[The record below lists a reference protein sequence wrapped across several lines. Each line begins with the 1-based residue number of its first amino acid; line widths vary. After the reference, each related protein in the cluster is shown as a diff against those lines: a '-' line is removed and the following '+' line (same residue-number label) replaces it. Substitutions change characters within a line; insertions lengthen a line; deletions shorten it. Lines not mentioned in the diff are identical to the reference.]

1 MRRLA
6 LNRHNRRRRRR
17 HGKPSLPSHASP
29 LLQVVLRSINSSLSA
44 YLSVTYNANFF
55 DSYDVLDCTVVQAG
69 LLMKVGRW
77 RVLRGRGRVCVAG
90 CHLQP
95 ACSVLPAC
103 RDSERLTRRRL
114 LCLLPALLPALLCLL
129 CSTSCLCSA
138 PSASP
143 RSCST
148 WTQPPARPLSPCTA
162 KTVRCAALRCA
173 VCAASM
179 PRSRPP
185 AYVPTCLPACQP
197 FTPAPIVCPP
207 APAGLVKSYRLPTMD
222 SEILQVLQAC
232 LPGTML
238 VPCTL
243 LIAV

>member
-1 MRRLA
+1 MSVFRTQRVTKILFHLDTATCKATVTLHCENGA
-6 LNRHNRRRRRR
+6 LRC
-17 HGKPSLPSHASP
+17 A
-29 LLQVVLRSINSSLSA
+29 
-44 YLSVTYNANFF
+44 
-55 DSYDVLDCTVVQAG
+55 
-69 LLMKVGRW
+69 
-77 RVLRGRGRVCVAG
+77 
-90 CHLQP
+90 
-95 ACSVLPAC
+95 
-103 RDSERLTRRRL
+103 
-114 LCLLPALLPALLCLL
+114 AL
-129 CSTSCLCSA
+129 
-138 PSASP
+138 
-143 RSCST
+143 
-148 WTQPPARPLSPCTA
+148 
-162 KTVRCAALRCA
+162 RCAALRCA

>member
-1 MRRLA
+1 M
-6 LNRHNRRRRRR
+6 
-17 HGKPSLPSHASP
+17 
-29 LLQVVLRSINSSLSA
+29 
-44 YLSVTYNANFF
+44 SVFRTQRVTKILFH
-55 DSYDVLDCTVVQAG
+55 LDTATCKATVTLHCENG
-69 LLMKVGRW
+69 
-77 RVLRGRGRVCVAG
+77 
-90 CHLQP
+90 
-95 ACSVLPAC
+95 
-103 RDSERLTRRRL
+103 
-114 LCLLPALLPALLCLL
+114 
-129 CSTSCLCSA
+129 
-138 PSASP
+138 
-143 RSCST
+143 
-148 WTQPPARPLSPCTA
+148 
-162 KTVRCAALRCA
+162 ALRCA